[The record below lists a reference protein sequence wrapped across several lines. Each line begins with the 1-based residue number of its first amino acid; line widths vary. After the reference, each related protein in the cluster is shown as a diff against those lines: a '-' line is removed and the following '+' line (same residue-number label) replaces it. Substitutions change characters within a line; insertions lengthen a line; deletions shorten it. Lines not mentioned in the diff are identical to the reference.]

1 MRIIIGTKKEQ
12 LELSG
17 VKWIIADTCELR
29 IHTDGDRAVIE
40 EVKDDGK
47 EI

>member
-47 EI
+47 DL

>member
-29 IHTDGDRAVIE
+29 LHTDGDRAVIE
-40 EVKDDGK
+40 EVKDDDK
-47 EI
+47 DI

>member
-12 LELSG
+12 LEISG
-17 VKWIIADTCELR
+17 VNWIIADTCELR

-40 EVKDDGK
+40 EVQDVPKD
-47 EI
+47 I

>member
-12 LELSG
+12 LEISG
-17 VKWIIADTCELR
+17 VKWIIADTCELQ

-47 EI
+47 EL